1 MMGKNEIKFTE
12 TGEVDSIKLDGW
24 SSHEL
29 KITGYCQVDENYW
42 VIELNGSYYLTK
54 KVPFNEI
61 ELS

>member
-1 MMGKNEIKFTE
+1 MGKNIVIFDES
-12 TGEVDSIKLDGW
+12 GEVESIKLDGW

-54 KVPFNEI
+54 TVPFKQI